1 MRIQRVLLAVLT
13 AVFASFA
20 FSSCVNEAPEINYVV
35 EYTHNSDFSS
45 IIEAIKS
52 QSTTISQKL
61 DAVKTAVSEGF
72 MTMEEASSALKDAL
86 VESLENQNT
95 TLSDIRQAI
104 ESQNLLLED
113 KLDLL
118 TAAVDNQTAALEDK
132 LDLLTAAVDNQ
143 TVSLKEALGV
153 IDTSIKD
160 QTKALQA
167 KLDLINE
174 TIETGAANLVDA
186 IAAFEETMDE
196 ALAAFEETMDED
208 LQDLTQATNIQTIAI
223 GMMGNAIVNAINNG
237 VTTLE
242 DALAA
247 IEEAI
252 DNQTTALEA
261 QLVVIAQAIEQAAS
275 TVEGAIDDGA
285 VTIEEA
291 LEALGGV
298 IEGAIEGG
306 VEDITGALSDFAD
319 AVAESIDGN
328 TEQLEAIVGKL
339 EELKAD
345 FATYN
350 EPLAGYIQDIIDAIY
365 ESHGVTPPTPPTP
378 TPRYEV
384 IDGVLYMNQAAYDEI
399 SAADDWE
406 TAIKAKLE
414 ENQIEPTVP
423 EITTITTNRMNYRRP
438 GSSNTHIATVY
449 PSEAD
454 NPVYKA
460 YISDYED
467 PAESDDKL
475 VKKVDYY
482 SVAFDFNIT
491 GYGASL
497 PRPNQN
503 RAYHLHW
510 SFDGENWTGDVSATT
525 HDSNYGGTCV
535 YYVNGLVMV
544 DDVGF
549 IIDTIYF
556 DYIVQ

>member
-1 MRIQRVLLAVLT
+1 MRIKRILLAALA

-52 QSTTISQKL
+52 QTTSMAQKL
-61 DAVKTAVSEGF
+61 DAVQAAVSEGF
-72 MTMEEASSALKDAL
+72 MTMEEASSALKEAL
-86 VESLENQNT
+86 VESLNNQNA
-95 TLSDIRQAI
+95 TLSDIQQAI
-104 ESQNLLLED
+104 VSQNLLLED
-113 KLDLL
+113 KLDVL
-118 TAAVDNQTAALEDK
+118 TAAVNKQTTTLEKALDY
-132 LDLLTAAVDNQ
+132 
-143 TVSLKEALGV
+143 
-153 IDTSIKD
+153 IDISIQD
-160 QTKALQA
+160 QTKALKA

-186 IAAFEETMDE
+186 LE
-196 ALAAFEETMDED
+196 AFEETMDED
-208 LQDLTQATNIQTIAI
+208 LQDLTQATNFQTIAI
-223 GMMGNAIVNAINNG
+223 GMMGTAIVNAINNG
-237 VTTLE
+237 VATLE
-242 DALAA
+242 EALAA

-252 DNQTTALEA
+252 DDQTTVLET
-261 QLVVIAQAIEQAAS
+261 QLAVIAQAIEQAAS

-285 VTIEEA
+285 VTIEDA

-306 VEDITGALSDFAD
+306 VEDITGALSAFSG
-319 AVAESIDGN
+319 AVVGSIDGN

-365 ESHGVTPPTPPTP
+365 ESHGMTPPTPPTP

-399 SAADDWE
+399 SAADDPE
-406 TAIKAKLE
+406 AAIIAKLE
-414 ENQIEPTVP
+414 ENQIEATLPQ
-423 EITTITTNRMNYRRP
+423 ITTVTSERMNYSRP
-438 GSSNTHIATVY
+438 GQNPTNANVII
-449 PSEAD
+449 SEAET
-454 NPVYKA
+454 PVYKA

-467 PAESDDKL
+467 PADTDDKL

-482 SVAFDFNIT
+482 SVAFDFNVI
-491 GYGASL
+491 GHRANR

-503 RAYHLHW
+503 RAYHLQW

-525 HDSNYGGTCV
+525 HNGNYGGTAG
-535 YYVNGLVMV
+535 YFANGIVMV
-544 DDVGF
+544 DADGNLV
-549 IIDTIYF
+549 DTIYF
-556 DYIVQ
+556 DYIGQ

>member
-1 MRIQRVLLAVLT
+1 MRIKRILLAALA

-52 QSTTISQKL
+52 QTTSMAQKL
-61 DAVKTAVSEGF
+61 DAVQAAVSEGF
-72 MTMEEASSALKDAL
+72 MTMEEASSALKEAL
-86 VESLENQNT
+86 VESLNNQNA
-95 TLSDIRQAI
+95 TLSDIQQAI
-104 ESQNLLLED
+104 VSQNLLLED
-113 KLDLL
+113 KLDVL
-118 TAAVDNQTAALEDK
+118 TAAVNKQTTTLEKALDY
-132 LDLLTAAVDNQ
+132 
-143 TVSLKEALGV
+143 
-153 IDTSIKD
+153 IDISIQD
-160 QTKALQA
+160 QTKALKA

-186 IAAFEETMDE
+186 LE
-196 ALAAFEETMDED
+196 AFEETMDED
-208 LQDLTQATNIQTIAI
+208 LQDLTQATNFQTIAI
-223 GMMGNAIVNAINNG
+223 GMMGTAIVNAINNG
-237 VTTLE
+237 VATLE
-242 DALAA
+242 EALAA

-252 DNQTTALEA
+252 DDQTTVLET
-261 QLVVIAQAIEQAAS
+261 QLAVIAQAIEQAAS

-319 AVAESIDGN
+319 ALVDSIGDN

-339 EELKAD
+339 EELQAD

-365 ESHGVTPPTPPTP
+365 ESHGMTPPTPPTP

-406 TAIKAKLE
+406 AAVKAKLE
-414 ENQIEPTVP
+414 ENQIEATPLN
-423 EITTITTNRMNYRRP
+423 ITTVTAERMNYSRP
-438 GSSNTHIATVY
+438 GQNPNLASVIIT
-449 PSEAD
+449 EAET
-454 NPVYKA
+454 PVYKA
-460 YISDYED
+460 YISEYED
-467 PAESDDKL
+467 PADTDDKL
-475 VKKVDYY
+475 VKKVDCY
-482 SVAFDFNIT
+482 SVAFDFNVI
-491 GYGASL
+491 GHRANR

-503 RAYHLHW
+503 RAYHLQW

-525 HDSNYGGTCV
+525 HNGNYGGTAGYFV
-535 YYVNGLVMV
+535 KNIVMV
-544 DDVGF
+544 DAANF
-549 IIDTIYF
+549 TIDTIYF
-556 DYIVQ
+556 DYIGQ